1 MADFVYKSFCWSFGT
16 TSFRTENFNKT
27 VEEQLRLLKEFWSKP
42 GMDELQWSD
51 NFVQSE
57 YYDFIKEKGFVT
69 GDAQRKDKDA
79 REKTSGLADM
89 GLVNGERVL
98 TEVGENLLNIVS
110 ENNFKNEGLMNIPK
124 DCYIYLKQLI
134 KFGEGIDGK
143 YIRPFI
149 VIIYLLCELEYL
161 SYDEFTYL
169 VPLCVDKTSINI
181 IKNEI
186 LEYRRGTKQIDDIL
200 YDRLMSMN
208 NYKDILK
215 FFLEND
221 VTEELICEIGINR
234 KSRGYDIPYY
244 NLYSLLND
252 KFVKK
257 INNNEYEIYES
268 IDKLSGNTRILWKK
282 LLFDTSSKKAVQNN
296 GLDHFNH
303 TDFDNVVDE
312 NEFKNI
318 FFKYMHLFKAKA
330 TLKDYFDLNRRYIK
344 TTNCVRFSDEKVEL
358 DVVPSIV
365 FNASKETLYN
375 IVDSVSNE
383 MYIDI
388 PIEQICPNIIISE
401 TEFIELANNK
411 YNKDFKSTNQIYTV
425 IDNDRYQRFNELI
438 DEKFSTESL
447 IDLLDK
453 FEIRDD
459 KYINS
464 YITEEA
470 DIPTIFEYVLGII
483 WYIISDRKGKI
494 LDYMKLS
501 LDADLLP
508 RSHAAGGD
516 SDIVYEYN
524 NEDCYASHDLLIEA
538 TLSDKTNQRRMEM
551 EPVSRHLGD
560 HILATHN
567 NNDYAVFITNYLDA
581 NVISDFRNR
590 KNMTYYDRFDSSNYI
605 PGMKIIPIE
614 TQVLKEILLKKLD
627 YNVLYKIFDDA
638 FNANGIMPH
647 EWYKTFIA
655 NKIK

>member
-1 MADFVYKSFCWSFGT
+1 
-16 TSFRTENFNKT
+16 
-27 VEEQLRLLKEFWSKP
+27 
-42 GMDELQWSD
+42 MDELHWSD
-51 NFVQSE
+51 NFVQAE

-89 GLVNGERVL
+89 GLINQERQL
-98 TEVGENLLNIVS
+98 TEVGEKLLSIVDKNDFSNDGLLNI
-110 ENNFKNEGLMNIPK
+110 PR
-124 DCYIYLKQLI
+124 DCNIYLKQLL

-143 YIRPFI
+143 YVRPF
-149 VIIYLLCELEYL
+149 VIIVYLLCELQSL
-161 SYDEFTYL
+161 SYDEFTYI
-169 VPLCVDKTSINI
+169 VPLCIDKDSIDI
-181 IKNEI
+181 IKSDI
-186 LEYRRGTKQIDDIL
+186 LQYRYGGKNIDNIL
-200 YDRLMSMN
+200 YDRLISMN
-208 NYKDILK
+208 NYKDLLNYFI
-215 FFLEND
+215 ENEVD
-221 VTEELICEIGINR
+221 EDLICEIGINR
-234 KSRGYDIPYY
+234 KSRKFDIPYY
-244 NLYSLLND
+244 NLYCLLYD
-252 KFVKK
+252 KFVNKVS
-257 INNNEYEIYES
+257 NLEYDIFES
-268 IDKLSGNTRILWKK
+268 ITKLSGGTRSYWKK
-282 LLFDTSSKKAVQNN
+282 LLFNTSIAKSIKNK
-296 GLDHFNH
+296 GKSYFNH
-303 TDFDNVVDE
+303 TEFDNAYDIT
-312 NEFKNI
+312 EFKKI

-344 TTNCVRFSDEKVEL
+344 TTNCVKFSDEKVEL

-383 MYIDI
+383 MHIDI
-388 PIEQICPNIIISE
+388 SIEKICPNINISE
-401 TEFIELANNK
+401 SEFINLANNK
-411 YNKDFKSTNQIYTV
+411 YNKDFKSTNQIYNV
-425 IDNDRYQRFNELI
+425 IDNDRYHRFNELI
-438 DEKFSTESL
+438 DEKFNTKAL
-447 IDLLDK
+447 IDLLEK

-483 WYIISDRKGKI
+483 WYIISDKKGKI

-508 RSHAAGGD
+508 RSHAVGGD

-524 NEDCYASHDLLIEA
+524 NEDCYTKHDLLIEA

-590 KNMTYYDRFDSSNYI
+590 KNVPYYNRFDSSKYI
-605 PGMKIIPIE
+605 LGMKIIPIE
-614 TQVLKEILLKKLD
+614 TKVLKDILLKKLN

-638 FNANGIMPH
+638 FNADGIMPH
-647 EWYKTFIA
+647 EWYKTFIV